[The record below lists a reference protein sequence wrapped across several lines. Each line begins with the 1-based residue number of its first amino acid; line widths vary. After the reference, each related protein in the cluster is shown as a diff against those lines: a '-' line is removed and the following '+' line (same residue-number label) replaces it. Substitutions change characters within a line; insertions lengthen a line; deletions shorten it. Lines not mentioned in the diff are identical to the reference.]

1 MTPNTIPAGHAG
13 NVYYLLVCRASL
25 GQSVRTSDGSTS
37 IDAPGTGSRVFAG
50 GNTRELSSVVSAAG
64 PVTPPVHHHSLIAE
78 VGGRID
84 RYREF
89 IVFHSEYI
97 YPEYVLAYQRFNGPH
112 GPV

>member
-1 MTPNTIPAGHAG
+1 M
-13 NVYYLLVCRASL
+13 SL
-25 GQSVRTSDGSTS
+25 GQSVRTKNGKSS
-37 IDAPGTGSRVFAG
+37 IDAPGAGAGIFAG
-50 GNTRELSSVVSAAG
+50 GNTRELSTVIGAAG

-78 VGGRID
+78 LGGRID

-97 YPEYVLAYQRFNGPH
+97 YPEYVLAYQRFNGSH